1 MKENTNNNYKK
12 QLTMHI
18 VTSTVLV
25 LVLTSLLI
33 LGVNLMKSNKSLS
46 IVGIIVSSI
55 LILLLTAALI
65 IGINI
70 SNKGGFSM
78 SNGFSIGGLT
88 GFSGDNGYSTDALPD
103 DLSGVSEINIGWACG
118 RVDIKCTDTS
128 GFDIFEEGTTDKYK
142 LCWKLDG
149 GKLSLRY
156 CKSLPLFAIDLPDK
170 TLNVT
175 LPVSIEL
182 DKVKVSNASAKVFI
196 DGVTANEIKIDTAS
210 GGSETK
216 RCTADMIEIDS
227 ASGKTIVSDCKATK
241 LSIDSASGSTDV
253 TNTSADTID
262 IESASGSKTLTGCSC
277 TKLKTDSAS
286 GSLKYEGSAE
296 EIECD
301 SAAGSITLT
310 LDNRAK
316 SIDVDSASGSTK
328 VYLPSDAGF
337 DAKISAASGKI
348 KCDFA
353 DAKLGDKYA
362 FRSGAYE
369 VKIEVSCAS
378 GSLTIAPKD

>member
-1 MKENTNNNYKK
+1 MEKNTNGNHKK
-12 QLTMHI
+12 QLTVHI
-18 VTSTVLV
+18 ATNAIILLV
-25 LVLTSLLI
+25 LLSLLI
-33 LGVNLMKSNKSLS
+33 LGVNIMKTNKSLS

-55 LILLLTAALI
+55 LIVLLTAVLI
-65 IGINI
+65 VGIII
-70 SNKGGFSM
+70 SKKGGFSM

-88 GFSGDNGYSTDALPD
+88 GFSGDDSYNTDAFPD
-103 DLSGVSEINIGWACG
+103 DLSGVREINIGWACG
-118 RVDIKCTDTS
+118 RVDIKCADTS

-142 LCWKLDG
+142 LAWKVDG
-149 GKLSLRY
+149 EKLSLRY
-156 CKSLPLFAIDLPDK
+156 CKNVSLFAVNLPDK
-170 TLNVT
+170 ALNVT
-175 LPVSIEL
+175 LPASIEL
-182 DKVKVSNASAKVFI
+182 DKVKVSNASANVYI
-196 DGVTANEIKIDTAS
+196 DGVTANEIKINTSS
-210 GGSETK
+210 GESETK
-216 RCTADMIEIDS
+216 SCTADEIEIDS

-241 LSIDSASGSTDV
+241 LSIDSASGSTTV
-253 TNTSADTID
+253 TGTSADTID

-296 EIECD
+296 EVECD

-348 KCDFA
+348 KCDFS

-362 FRSGAYE
+362 FRSGTYE
-369 VKIEVSCAS
+369 VKIKVSCAS